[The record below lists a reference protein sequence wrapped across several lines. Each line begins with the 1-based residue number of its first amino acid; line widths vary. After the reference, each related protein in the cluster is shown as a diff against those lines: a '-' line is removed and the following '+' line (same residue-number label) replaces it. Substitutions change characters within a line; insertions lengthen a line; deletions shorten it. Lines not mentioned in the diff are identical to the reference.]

1 MAQLT
6 NALFRNSHTRLFRR
20 FTMQYLSRTFMRIL
34 ALLLFL
40 SLPSV
45 PFAADES
52 GLFSSNVPPDAL
64 IVLDLSGSM
73 NWTPVGDT
81 MYVSTGN
88 CNTTYNGPFF
98 GVPGTGR
105 VSCAIPL
112 GSVPRFSTASC
123 RAVDPITSAHNP
135 FYRAITGT
143 YETNC
148 SRLEIAKRALFSVLD
163 ANKDGL
169 VRSTGATDDAAMNVR
184 IGYMRFYNCGSDDIG
199 GNYSAGC
206 NSLIYD
212 IGSWYSR
219 IYCGA
224 NPGTCTLATAPSG
237 TCIREEAAGG
247 GTPLGSSLREAK
259 LYLDAHKAADTTAG
273 TCRKKFVL
281 FVTDGADT
289 YSCGG
294 SGAETQATQYQRRR
308 ETVAMAKA
316 LGDAGYKVFVVGF
329 GGDMPAS
336 LQNTLNWAAYYGG
349 SDNPNVA
356 NAGVPAGYDIAASPA
371 LYPAGITQCS
381 PSPTTGTCNGTSTN
395 CFATA
400 NDPGTAA
407 LSGYAYFAAS
417 ADELT
422 EALQDAINQITEGT
436 YSFTV
441 ASIAT
446 ARITSEDHL
455 YEASFT
461 PKDDDPFWPGFL
473 KKYNINADGSV
484 GSNVWE
490 AGAVLDAMPHGSRNI
505 KTCTTGCASGS
516 PTMTDFTTALD
527 PRYLGLTSAQTAERT
542 NVVGYFRGDPAYN
555 PDDWKLGDIWH
566 SNPVVV
572 ATPSRFFSDVLDAS
586 IPTAF
591 SLFRDANVRLS
602 DATGTRVVAVG
613 ANDGQFHVFR
623 TFNGAEVF
631 SFIPPNLMPKLKLV
645 AHVTDPSTLAHQYFV
660 DGPVSTADVWLGTG
674 SGTTKNAA
682 DWRTMLVFGLG
693 RGVSPNYTWSSSP
706 NCAAFDGVTPQTFSQ
721 TYSAGTPHYCGYYAF
736 DFTNPLSP
744 AFKWRINPT
753 AAQAPYLSDPWSKMT
768 IGRVKIGG
776 NEKWVG
782 FIGGGGYEYSCGS
795 TPTEPANRGKGF
807 FVVDMA
813 NGNILWSYTQ
823 ANNSLMQYSIPAQ
836 PFIYD
841 SDNDGFIDMVYV
853 GDLGGNMWR
862 FRLCGAASP
871 AACNT
876 GSWAGSLLYE
886 QTSTRRP
893 VYTNITLTRDA
904 NRNVWLYWGTG
915 DKQCPTSSGAVDRF
929 YAIKDTPNICTSSAD
944 CGGAPCQT
952 GRCSP
957 TYQFSHLQNM
967 TLASQQ
973 YNNISQGFSFEFA
986 SNEKMLGTPAV
997 FGGKVYFTTYAP
1009 AATGANLC
1017 TQGGTGRLYA
1027 FDYQTALGRDT
1038 VLYTGVG
1045 ILSDPQISLNPA
1057 GSSAGVYITASGAG
1071 TQNMRTVQGATKD
1084 LLEKPKVIFWRD
1096 RRVQ

>member
-1 MAQLT
+1 MY
-6 NALFRNSHTRLFRR
+6 N
-20 FTMQYLSRTFMRIL
+20 LSRIFGRIL
-34 ALLLFL
+34 ALLALL
-40 SLPSV
+40 SLPNSL
-45 PFAADES
+45 FAADEA

-73 NWTPVGDT
+73 NWTPVGET

-88 CNTTYNGPFF
+88 CNTTYNGPFY
-98 GVPGTGR
+98 GVTNTGR
-105 VSCAIPL
+105 VPCAIPS
-112 GSVPRFSTASC
+112 GSVPKYSTSSC
-123 RAVDPITSAHNP
+123 RAVDPNNSSTHYP
-135 FYRAITGT
+135 FYRALTGAYT
-143 YETNC
+143 TDC

-163 ANKDGL
+163 ANKDG
-169 VRSTGATDDAAMNVR
+169 VIRSTGATDDAALNVR
-184 IGYMRFYNCGSDDIG
+184 IGYMRFYNCGGNDTG
-199 GNYSAGC
+199 GDYSAGC
-206 NSLIYD
+206 NSLIRP
-212 IGSWYSR
+212 IGSFYSR

-237 TCIREEAAGG
+237 TCIRGESALG
-247 GTPLGSSLREAK
+247 GTPLGASLREAK
-259 LYLDAHKAADTTAG
+259 LYLDAHKATDTTASN
-273 TCRKKFVL
+273 CRKKFVL

-294 SGAETQATQYQRRR
+294 SGQETQTTQYQRRR
-308 ETVAMAKA
+308 ETVAQAKA

-329 GGDMPAS
+329 GADMPAS
-336 LQNTLNWAAYYGG
+336 LQNTLNWAAYYGQT
-349 SDNPNVA
+349 DNPNLA
-356 NAGVPAGYDIAASPA
+356 NAGSPADYPIAASPA
-371 LYPAGITQCS
+371 PATPILYPAGITSCMT
-381 PSPTTGTCNGTSTN
+381 SPTIQPPGTFPCNGTSSN

-400 NDPGTAA
+400 NDPGTAS

-417 ADELT
+417 AGELT

-473 KKYNINADGSV
+473 KKYNINSDGSV
-484 GSNVWE
+484 GSVVWD
-490 AGAVLDAMPHGSRNI
+490 AGDVLDAMPHASRNM
-505 KTCTTGCASGS
+505 KTCTTGCASGA
-516 PTMTDFTTALD
+516 PAMTDFTTAID
-527 PRYLGLTSAQTAERT
+527 PRYLGFTAAQTTERT
-542 NVVGYFRGDPAYN
+542 NVVGYFRGDPAYS

-566 SNPVVV
+566 SNPVVI
-572 ATPSRFFSDVLDAS
+572 ATPSRFFKDIVDAS
-586 IPTAF
+586 TPTAF
-591 SLFRDANVRLS
+591 SLFRDANERLS
-602 DATGTRVVAVG
+602 DASGTRVVAVG

-623 TFNGAEVF
+623 TFNGAEAF

-645 AHVTDPSTLAHQYFV
+645 AHLTDPSSLPHQYFV

-674 SGTTKNAA
+674 SGTTKSAS

-693 RGVSPNYTWSSSP
+693 RGVSPDYTWSSSP
-706 NCAAFDGVTPQTFSQ
+706 NCAAFDGVSTVQTFSQ
-721 TYSAGTPHYCGYYAF
+721 AYSASTPHYCGYYAF
-736 DFTNPLSP
+736 DFTNTLSP
-744 AFKWRINPT
+744 AYKWRINPT

-782 FIGGGGYEYSCGS
+782 FIGGGGYEYSCGT
-795 TPTEPANRGKGF
+795 TPVEPANRGKGF
-807 FVVDMA
+807 FVVDMS

-836 PFIYD
+836 PFIFD
-841 SDNDGFIDMVYV
+841 SDNDGFIDSVYV

-862 FRLCGAASP
+862 FRFCNAASP
-871 AACNT
+871 AGCNT
-876 GSWAGSLLYE
+876 GSWTGSLLYE

-893 VYTNITLTRDA
+893 IYTSLTLTRDP

-915 DKQCPTSSGAVDRF
+915 DKQCPTSSGTVDRF
-929 YAIKDTPNICTSSAD
+929 YAIKDTPQVCTSSAD

-967 TLASQQ
+967 TLAAQQ
-973 YNNISQGFSFEFA
+973 YNNTSQGFSFAFA
-986 SNEKMLGTPAV
+986 GNEKMLGTPVV

-1057 GSSAGVYITASGAG
+1057 GSSAGVYVTASGAG

-1084 LLEKPKVIFWRD
+1084 LLDKPRVIFWRD